1 MWALPSRL
9 LKILMETEETK
20 FEWHA
25 VVLAPFGRDAQLIS
39 EVLSGS
45 KIMVEPVTS
54 ADALVNCAQAGVDLA
69 ILTEEALDDATIS
82 SLSLCIAGQPAWS
95 DLPIIILTGGGVST
109 PLTEMAV
116 RSRAKLGNVTLLE
129 RPVRPATLLSIVRT
143 ALRARSRQY
152 EIREH
157 IEEHKRAHAAQQQI
171 NDHLESLV
179 EQRTTAL
186 RRLSA
191 QLMRAQDDE
200 RRRMARELHDGLGQ
214 YLAAAQINLTLYSDT
229 NGNDTSN
236 FLSEARRLVTESVS
250 GIRTLS
256 YLLHPPL
263 LDEAGFYSAAQWYV
277 DGFAK
282 RSGIKVELKLPPEF
296 ERMPDAVELALF
308 RVLQE
313 ALINVHRHSGSNRVD
328 VDIKKVASG
337 DICEVVMELKDY
349 GKGISQSLLDRFQK
363 AGTGDGVGLA
373 GIRERVKEL
382 GGELLLES
390 SDLGTLLR
398 VTVPISRG
406 SVSRQQKS
414 PQVKP

>member
-1 MWALPSRL
+1 MAIENKP
-9 LKILMETEETK
+9 
-20 FEWHA
+20 EWHA
-25 VVLAPFGRDAQLIS
+25 AVLAPFGKDAQLIG
-39 EVLSGS
+39 EVLKGS
-45 KIMVEPVTS
+45 AVIVEPVTA
-54 ADALVNCAQAGVDLA
+54 ADALVHCVQRGVDVA
-69 ILTEEALDDATIS
+69 ILTEEALDDETIS
-82 SLSLCIAGQPAWS
+82 SLNSCIADQPAWS
-95 DLPIIILTGGGVST
+95 DLPVIILTGGGAST

-116 RSRAKLGNVTLLE
+116 RSRAALGNVTLLE

-157 IEEHKRAHAAQQQI
+157 LDELRRSHAAQKEI

-179 EQRTTAL
+179 EQRTVAL

-214 YLAAAQINLTLYSDT
+214 YLAAAQINLTLYSDS
-229 NGNDTSN
+229 NGNDSSN
-236 FLSEARRLVTESVS
+236 FLTEARRLVTESVS

-263 LDEAGFYSAAQWYV
+263 LDEAGFFSAAQWYV
-277 DGFAK
+277 EGFAK
-282 RSGIKVELKLPPEF
+282 RSGINVELQMPKEP

-313 ALINVHRHSGSNRVD
+313 ALINVHRHSGSSRVD
-328 VDIKKVASG
+328 VHLQRVENENIA
-337 DICEVVMELKDY
+337 EVIMELKDY
-349 GKGISQSLLDRFQK
+349 GKGMSQSLLDRFQA

-373 GIRERVKEL
+373 GMRERVKEL
-382 GGELLLES
+382 GGELRLES
-390 SDLGTLLR
+390 SGSGTVLK
-398 VTVPISRG
+398 VTVPLSGR
-406 SVSRQQKS
+406 SVLKQKKI
-414 PQVKP
+414 VERL

>member
-1 MWALPSRL
+1 MPMA
-9 LKILMETEETK
+9 TEQK
-20 FEWHA
+20 PEWRA
-25 VVLAPFGRDAQLIS
+25 VVLAPFGKDSQLIS
-39 EVLSGS
+39 EVLKGSGV
-45 KIMVEPVTS
+45 IVEPVT
-54 ADALVNCAQAGVDLA
+54 AARALVNCIKRGIDVT
-69 ILTEEALDDATIS
+69 ILTEEALDDETTT
-82 SLSLCIAGQPAWS
+82 SLSSCIADQPAWS
-95 DLPIIILTGGGVST
+95 DLPVVILTGGGAST

-116 RSRAKLGNVTLLE
+116 RSRVALGNVTLLE

-157 IEEHKRAHAAQQQI
+157 LDELRRSHAAQREI

-179 EQRTTAL
+179 EQRTVAL

-214 YLAAAQINLTLYSDT
+214 YLAAAQINLTLYSDS
-229 NGNDTSN
+229 NGNDSSN
-236 FLSEARRLVTESVS
+236 FLTEARRLVTESVS

-263 LDEAGFYSAAQWYV
+263 LDEAGFFSAAQWYV
-277 DGFAK
+277 EGFAK
-282 RSGIKVELKLPPEF
+282 RSGIKVELEMPAEP

-313 ALINVHRHSGSNRVD
+313 ALINVHRHSGSSRVD
-328 VDIKKVASG
+328 VQLQKVQTEKTS
-337 DICEVVMELKDY
+337 EVILELKDY
-349 GKGISQSLLDRFQK
+349 GKGISQSLLDRFQA
-363 AGTGDGVGLA
+363 AGSGDGVGLA
-373 GIRERVKEL
+373 GMRERVKEL

-390 SDLGTLLR
+390 SGSGTVLK
-398 VTVPISRG
+398 VTVPLSGRSALKQKRI
-406 SVSRQQKS
+406 VERQ
-414 PQVKP
+414 

>member
-1 MWALPSRL
+1 MA
-9 LKILMETEETK
+9 TEQK
-20 FEWHA
+20 PEWRA
-25 VVLAPFGRDAQLIS
+25 VVLAPFGKDSQLIS
-39 EVLSGS
+39 EVLKGSGV
-45 KIMVEPVTS
+45 IVEPVT
-54 ADALVNCAQAGVDLA
+54 AARALVNCIKRGIDVT
-69 ILTEEALDDATIS
+69 ILTEEALDDETTT
-82 SLSLCIAGQPAWS
+82 SLSSCIADQPAWS
-95 DLPIIILTGGGVST
+95 DLPVVILTGGGAST

-116 RSRAKLGNVTLLE
+116 RSRVALGNVTLLE

-157 IEEHKRAHAAQQQI
+157 LDELRRSHAAQREI

-179 EQRTTAL
+179 EQRTVAL

-214 YLAAAQINLTLYSDT
+214 YLAAAQINLTLYSDS
-229 NGNDTSN
+229 NGNDSSN
-236 FLSEARRLVTESVS
+236 FLTEARRLVTESVS

-263 LDEAGFYSAAQWYV
+263 LDEAGFFSAAQWYV
-277 DGFAK
+277 EGFAK
-282 RSGIKVELKLPPEF
+282 RSGIKVELEMPAEP

-313 ALINVHRHSGSNRVD
+313 ALINVHRHSGSSRVD
-328 VDIKKVASG
+328 VHLQKVQTEKTS
-337 DICEVVMELKDY
+337 EVILELKDY
-349 GKGISQSLLDRFQK
+349 GKGISQSLLDRFQA
-363 AGTGDGVGLA
+363 AGSGDGVGLA
-373 GIRERVKEL
+373 GMRERVKEL

-390 SDLGTLLR
+390 SGSGTVLK
-398 VTVPISRG
+398 VTVPLSGRSALKQKRI
-406 SVSRQQKS
+406 VERQ
-414 PQVKP
+414 

>member
-1 MWALPSRL
+1 
-9 LKILMETEETK
+9 
-20 FEWHA
+20 
-25 VVLAPFGRDAQLIS
+25 
-39 EVLSGS
+39 
-45 KIMVEPVTS
+45 VEPVT
-54 ADALVNCAQAGVDLA
+54 AAHALVNCIKRGVDVT
-69 ILTEEALDDATIS
+69 ILTEEALDDETTT
-82 SLSLCIAGQPAWS
+82 SLSSCIADQPAWS
-95 DLPIIILTGGGVST
+95 DLPVVILTGGGAST

-116 RSRAKLGNVTLLE
+116 RSRVALGNVTLLE

-157 IEEHKRAHAAQQQI
+157 LDELRRSHAAQREI

-179 EQRTTAL
+179 EQRTAAL

-214 YLAAAQINLTLYSDT
+214 YLAAAQINLTLYSDS
-229 NGNDTSN
+229 NGNDSSN
-236 FLSEARRLVTESVS
+236 FLTEARRLVTESVS

-263 LDEAGFYSAAQWYV
+263 LDEAGFFSAAQWYV
-277 DGFAK
+277 EGFAK
-282 RSGIKVELKLPPEF
+282 RSGIKVELEMPAEP

-313 ALINVHRHSGSNRVD
+313 ALINVHRHSGSSRVD
-328 VDIKKVASG
+328 VHLQKVQIENTS
-337 DICEVVMELKDY
+337 EVILELKDY
-349 GKGISQSLLDRFQK
+349 GKGISKSLLDRFQA
-363 AGTGDGVGLA
+363 AGSGDGVGLA
-373 GIRERVKEL
+373 GMRERVKEL

-390 SDLGTLLR
+390 STSGTVLK
-398 VTVPISRG
+398 VTVPLSGRSALKQKRIIKLSR
-406 SVSRQQKS
+406 
-414 PQVKP
+414 